1 MKRTNLFKVVSIVMA
16 IAMMF
21 STTGVFAA
29 AIDKVEQKAENTV
42 IDISGVI
49 EGTGVEPYTQDVK
62 IIILKP
68 ASDSAID
75 ALSSSQV
82 TAKLALGASLFMD
95 SRFKTAVQVMLEAC
109 TEEECADT
117 SCANTT
123 PGHKHNYYNGA
134 KCEIAGAHAHYD
146 YDITFADS
154 VTTSPTG
161 YYTAVVVP
169 TVGTYSTQTFYF
181 AASDAKY
188 IVLQDLLTANA
199 GTLKSSIEVNKGIL
213 GLAGTNTSW
222 DLLSDTSKTNASTA
236 IVAALS
242 AWTEKPAVV
251 NASNFDETLS
261 KFTEI
266 TKQETYAQAVATAA
280 NDASGATLLSKIGD
294 YTNISA
300 YISLANSVPAKISS
314 EGIADINSA
323 ILGQSVSDFATLVD
337 NYKEQVIIAAVTKPA
352 DDSVTN
358 SRAAIESFINDI
370 TSDTDIRAKYN
381 LLSDIQKQSVALEC
395 RDSGV
400 TTLSGTTGLTAK
412 FEELVGALTPA
423 GSTPTP
429 TPAPGPDGGGGGGG
443 GEITTVVTPS
453 PEPTEKPIYERYTD
467 IADVSWAWE
476 AIEVLSD
483 NSVFAGYSD
492 STFRP
497 NNSILREEFIK
508 IVVVGVVGADKI
520 NMSATPSFTDAKTG
534 WFAPYVAAAETN
546 GITTGM
552 GDGLFGTGEKISRQD
567 MAVMLYRILNDA
579 GIEMHTNAY
588 AFTDAADIAEYAE
601 DAVYALKNM
610 AIISGDPDGSFRPN
624 GETTRAEAAILLYRT
639 LDKLG
644 KIDR

>member
-29 AIDKVEQKAENTV
+29 PIDKVEQKAESTV

-49 EGTGVEPYTQDVK
+49 EGTGVEPYTQDVN

-75 ALSSSQV
+75 ALSASQV
-82 TAKLALGASLFMD
+82 TAKLALGFSLFTD

-109 TEEECADT
+109 AEEVCTDT

-123 PGHKHNYYNGA
+123 EGHKHNYYKGE

-154 VTTSPTG
+154 ILASPTG

-169 TVGTYSTQTFYF
+169 TVGTYSTTTFYF

-188 IVLQDLLTANA
+188 AILQELLTANA
-199 GTLKSSIEVNKGIL
+199 SALKSSIETNKTFL
-213 GLAGTNTSW
+213 GLSGSNTPW
-222 DLLSDTSKTNASTA
+222 DSIGDASRTNASTA

-242 AWTEKPAVV
+242 AWTEKPASVD
-251 NASNFDETLS
+251 AANFDATLA

-266 TKQETYAQAVATAA
+266 TKQETYAQKVASAA
-280 NDASGATLLSKIGD
+280 DDAAGATLLSKIGD
-294 YTNISA
+294 YTNISE
-300 YISLANSVPAKISS
+300 YSSFVSSSPAKISS
-314 EGIADINSA
+314 EGLADINTA

-337 NYKEQVIIAAVTKPA
+337 NYKEQVIVAAVTKPA
-352 DDSVTN
+352 DSSITN
-358 SRAAIESFINDI
+358 SRTAIEAFINDI

-381 LLSDIQKQSVALEC
+381 LLSDMQKQSVALEC
-395 RDSGV
+395 KNCGA
-400 TTLSGTTGLTAK
+400 TMLSGATGLTAK

-423 GSTPTP
+423 GSTSTP
-429 TPAPGPDGGGGGGG
+429 TPAPGQQGGGGGGG
-443 GEITTVVTPS
+443 GEVTVVVTPS
-453 PEPTEKPIYERYTD
+453 PEPSAKPINERYID
-467 IADVSWAWE
+467 IDDVSWAWE
-476 AIEVLSD
+476 AIENLSD
-483 NSVFAGYSD
+483 NNIFAGYSD
-492 STFRP
+492 KTFRP

-534 WFAPYVAAAETN
+534 WFAPYVAAAEAN
-546 GITTGM
+546 GITAGM
-552 GDGLFGTGEKISRQD
+552 GDGLFGTGAKISRQD

-579 GIEMHTNAY
+579 GVRMDTKAY
-588 AFTDAADIAEYAE
+588 AFTDADDISDYAA

-610 AIISGDPDGSFRPN
+610 AIISGDPDGSFRPD

-644 KIDR
+644 KLVR